1 MVHVRFTRNI
11 QRHVECPDAEV
22 AGATV
27 RAALDAYFTG
37 RDARARGYV
46 LDEQGAVR
54 PHMNVFVDGR
64 PVSDRASLADPVGP
78 GGTIDVMQALSG
90 G

>member
-1 MVHVRFTRNI
+1 MPRVAFTQNI
-11 QRHVECPDAEV
+11 QRHVECPTVEA

-27 RAALDAYFTG
+27 WEVLSAYF
-37 RDARARGYV
+37 AAHPHARGYV

-54 PHMNVFVDGR
+54 HHMVIFVDGR
-64 PVSDRASLADPVGP
+64 PIRDRVHLTDAVGP
-78 GGTIDVMQALSG
+78 SGEVYVSQALSG